1 MGCGSSS
8 NQIHEI
14 NNPTPYETHNPYI
27 NDHDDRSVCN
37 GRCYLFGQSSGEK
50 KVVLFNSKKQVFST
64 ISSRLRIPTP
74 KIRL

>member
-1 MGCGSSS
+1 MGCGSS

-14 NNPTPYETHNPYI
+14 NNPTPQEVNNLYASEQ
-27 NDHDDRSVCN
+27 DDRSVCS

-50 KVVLFNSKKQVFST
+50 KVVLFNSKKQIFST

-74 KIRL
+74 KVRL